1 MRTWV
6 QEYIWPSIA
15 SFALLFA
22 HAGQAGAAVGVAE
35 GYNPKDDPNYA
46 EATSGS
52 LSARLEAVRE
62 LVKEFEAG
70 AIPTVNRRQGSQS
83 SAAAQPDHY
92 TQATPP
98 AAEREPTFVDPFS
111 YPYGRWN
118 RRWWDSSPR
127 IPWWSL
133 IPFAR
138 GDKDFFDH
146 FGHFPFGHHRGGR
159 FHFGFGHVH

>member
-1 MRTWV
+1 MRRNLWL
-6 QEYIWPSIA
+6 SIA
-15 SFALLFA
+15 VSVLLFA

-35 GYNPKDDPNYA
+35 AYNPKDDPNYV

-52 LSARLEAVRE
+52 PLAKWEAIRE

-70 AIPTVNRRQGSQS
+70 AFPTVERRQGSQS

-98 AAEREPTFVDPFS
+98 AAEREPTIVDPFV
-111 YPYGRWN
+111 YGRWSG
-118 RRWWDSSPR
+118 WWLGHSPR

-138 GDKDFFDH
+138 GDTNFH
-146 FGHFPFGHHRGGR
+146 FHGHFPFGHHHGGHS
-159 FHFGFGHVH
+159 HFGFGHHL

>member
-1 MRTWV
+1 MKVRV
-6 QEYIWPSIA
+6 PSQIWGMVAAILFLVAHPSQGIA
-15 SFALLFA
+15 S
-22 HAGQAGAAVGVAE
+22 VATLE
-35 GYNPKDDPNYA
+35 AYNPKDDPNYA
-46 EATSGS
+46 QATSGS
-52 LSARLEAVRE
+52 LSARWEAIQE

-98 AAEREPTFVDPFS
+98 AAEREPTFVDPFF
-111 YPYGRWN
+111 YPDGRW
-118 RRWWDSSPR
+118 WWRGSPR

-146 FGHFPFGHHRGGR
+146 FGHFPFGNHHGGR

>member
-1 MRTWV
+1 MAV
-6 QEYIWPSIA
+6 LL
-15 SFALLFA
+15 LLFA

-35 GYNPKDDPNYA
+35 GYNPKEDPNYA
-46 EATSGS
+46 QATSRS
-52 LSARLEAVRE
+52 LSARLEAIQE
-62 LVKEFEAG
+62 LVKEFEG
-70 AIPTVNRRQGSQS
+70 QLIPTVGAGQETAQS
-83 SAAAQPDHY
+83 TAAQPDHY
-92 TQATPP
+92 THATPP

-111 YPYGRWN
+111 YPYGRW
-118 RRWWDSSPR
+118 RWRGSPR